1 MKTKKAKET
10 KKKCVIERELK
21 FKYYENYNKANQIYN
36 MIKHFLKNEID
47 TDSLKKEYE
56 EFILKQ

>member
-1 MKTKKAKET
+1 M
-10 KKKCVIERELK
+10 IERELK

-36 MIKHFLKNEID
+36 MIKYFLKNEID

-56 EFILKQ
+56 EFMKKQ

>member
-1 MKTKKAKET
+1 M
-10 KKKCVIERELK
+10 IERELK
-21 FKYYENYNKANQIYN
+21 FEYYENYNKANQIYN